1 VRSLANGVEMAGDKR
16 ASLQYRRIY
25 YLREKI
31 QNPLAMFITLNL
43 LLNLRMGPKR
53 KSVTLFETGKLTG
66 DKQFSLQRPFVGY
79 KENEVF

>member
-1 VRSLANGVEMAGDKR
+1 ML
-16 ASLQYRRIY
+16 
-25 YLREKI
+25 
-31 QNPLAMFITLNL
+31 ITLNL

-66 DKQFSLQRPFVGY
+66 DKQFSLQGPFVGY